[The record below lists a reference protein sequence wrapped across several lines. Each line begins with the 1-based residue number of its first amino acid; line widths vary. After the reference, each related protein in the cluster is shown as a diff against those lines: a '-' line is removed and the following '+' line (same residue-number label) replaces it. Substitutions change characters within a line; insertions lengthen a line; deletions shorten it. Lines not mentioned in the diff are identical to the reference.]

1 MPALFALLA
10 ALFAA
15 SHLPGFCPAPLLP
28 SLVYLPVS
36 LCCFP
41 FHAAAA
47 LNLLLLFPSAPSCV
61 LVLKFLGCLRSLGT
75 WLYHAAGNPSTSDTS
90 SLARVS
96 PHLQM
101 PCEHV

>member
-15 SHLPGFCPAPLLP
+15 SRLPGFCPAPLLP

-47 LNLLLLFPSAPSCV
+47 LNLPLLFPLAPSCV
-61 LVLKFLGCLRSLGT
+61 LVLKFWGACGALGRGCIVLLET
-75 WLYHAAGNPSTSDTS
+75 F
-90 SLARVS
+90 
-96 PHLQM
+96 
-101 PCEHV
+101 